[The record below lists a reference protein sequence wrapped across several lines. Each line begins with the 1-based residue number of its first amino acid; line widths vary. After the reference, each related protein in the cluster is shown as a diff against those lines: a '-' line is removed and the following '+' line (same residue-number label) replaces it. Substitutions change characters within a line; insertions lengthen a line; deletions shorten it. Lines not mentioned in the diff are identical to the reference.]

1 MTDRLF
7 VYGTLMSGSQHPMAL
22 KLASSADHE
31 GAARYNGRLY
41 QVTHYPGVVA
51 SDAPDEWVFGDVFA
65 LRDPNLLLAL
75 DRYEGCGPDAADP
88 PEYRRLMQTV
98 TLESGSQVQASIQAW
113 VYVYNWPV
121 DNLTRIV
128 SGRFN
133 VA

>member
-1 MTDRLF
+1 
-7 VYGTLMSGSQHPMAL
+7 MAQ
-22 KLASSADHE
+22 KLAARSDHE

-51 SDAPDEWVFGDVFA
+51 SDSPDDWVFGDVFA
-65 LRDPNLLLAL
+65 LRDPDLLLTL

-88 PEYRRLMQTV
+88 PEYRRLKQSV
-98 TLESGSQVQASIQAW
+98 TLANGSQVHAW

-121 DNLTRIV
+121 DNLARIV

-133 VA
+133 VSG